1 MSNIA
6 LTVEQIKQLAPLD
19 IVTNDI
25 VRQRFIQIYDTLWG
39 EGRGEAAYER
49 ESRYFNRILG
59 DDEKLQKAERFSI
72 FTSFIDL
79 AVSGLSLEPGT
90 RALCYLMGRNHKTGE
105 VKRNANGQVVT
116 DKYGNPT
123 YVYEGRMV
131 LTVSGYGELVM
142 RARCGQI
149 RHADN
154 PVLVYA
160 EDNFSF
166 GEKDGRKV
174 LSYTC
179 NLPHKS
185 NQIVACYM
193 KITRADGSIDYAVM
207 YEESWKRLEG
217 FSARNNRRYVNG
229 QWQEKP
235 NELYNANG
243 GNIDPGFL
251 MAKCIKHAFKTYPK
265 VRIGKYTAM
274 ESEQIDN
281 EQQQQEIDDFYGV
294 GEPQPEQPAMPR
306 DDNPPFGPADDM
318 SAGVTINPAD
328 DSIGD
333 DGTF

>member
-6 LTVEQIKQLAPLD
+6 LTVEQINQLAPLD

-39 EGRGEAAYER
+39 NGEAAYER
-49 ESRYFNRILG
+49 ESNFFSRILR
-59 DDEKLQKAERFSI
+59 DDEKLQKSTRFSI

-79 AVSGLSLEPGT
+79 AVSGLSLEPGA
-90 RALCYLMGRNHKTGE
+90 RALCYLMGRNHKTSE
-105 VKRNANGQVVT
+105 VKRDSSGKPMT
-116 DKYGNPT
+116 DKYGNPI
-123 YVYEGRMV
+123 YIYEGRMV

-142 RARCGQI
+142 RARSGQI

-166 GEKDGRKV
+166 GETDGRKV
-174 LSYTC
+174 LNYTC

-193 KITRADGSIDYAVM
+193 KITRADGTIDYAVM

-217 FSARNNRRYVNG
+217 FSERNNRRYVNG
-229 QWQEKP
+229 QWVGKA
-235 NELYNANG
+235 NELYNSNG
-243 GNIDPGFL
+243 GSIDPGFL

-274 ESEQIDN
+274 ESDQIDN
-281 EQQQQEIDDFYGV
+281 AQAQKEIDDFYGV
-294 GEPQPEQPAMPR
+294 TEPATEQPAMPH
-306 DDNPPFGPADDM
+306 DDNPPFGPAEDM
-318 SAGVTINPAD
+318 SAGVTINPAND
-328 DSIGD
+328 AIGD